1 MRKLNAILLGLMLMA
16 GSAYAQSASEIF
28 AAVGKIPTAAEIT
41 TAVKAKEPFAVQ
53 IKSLNG
59 PIEKMEKAMD
69 DINSGKIT
77 VTGSG
82 MPNMQTDPDGWEKA
96 MSKLTTV
103 QEKMISLNDVQMHL
117 MTIHGKYANMMQEL
131 DDTYENDPVY
141 LEKYSILQS
150 KSKITGNPATDLA
163 NVNQFFRDVYA
174 LDCEESAKK
183 IDKRMEVIRQY
194 YKELMSEKAR
204 IIELD
209 EITNEMYTLMG
220 NNAAVMTNPVRS
232 ALVEFAKFYRRVLE
246 EDLPRPLQQYKS
258 MKEYNE
264 SAG

>member
-16 GSAYAQSASEIF
+16 GSAYAQSVSEVF
-28 AAVGKIPTAAEIT
+28 AAVNKIPTTAEIVV
-41 TAVKAKEPFAVQ
+41 AVKAKDPFATQ

-69 DINSGKIT
+69 DINSGN
-77 VTGSG
+77 VSMTGGG
-82 MPNMQTDPDGWEKA
+82 MPNMQTDPEGWEKA
-96 MSKLTTV
+96 MSKLTAI
-103 QEKMISLNDVQMHL
+103 QEKMVSLNEIQMDL
-117 MTIHGKYANMMQEL
+117 MRMHGKYSNMLNEF
-131 DDTYENDPVY
+131 DNSYENDPVY
-141 LEKYSILQS
+141 LEKYSMLQS
-150 KSKITGNPATDLA
+150 KNKITGNAATDLA

-174 LDCEESAKK
+174 LDCEAAAKK

-194 YKELMSEKAR
+194 YQELTSRKAK

-209 EITNEMYTLMG
+209 EATSEMFTLMG
-220 NNAAVMTNPVRS
+220 NKASAMTNPARS
-232 ALVEFAKFYRRVLE
+232 ALIEFAKLYKRVLE
-246 EDLPRPLQQYKS
+246 EDLPRPLMQYKS